1 MHFRIRSDAIVHFH
15 PLWMSV
21 SAREVRKDG
30 KKGKS
35 QRLMQL
41 RTIVR

>member
-1 MHFRIRSDAIVHFH
+1 MHFRTRSDATVHFH

-21 SAREVRKDG
+21 SAREVRKEG

-35 QRLMQL
+35 KQLMQL
-41 RTIVR
+41 RNIVR